1 MAGTREVAGEG
12 GSILT
17 FTPEDHVY
25 RLDGAPVPWAV
36 TQLLEAAGVS
46 PNYSKVNPHVL
57 RHARLRGIHVDA
69 CCDLDDADD
78 LDWSSVSPEA
88 VGYVQAWQAFKAD
101 FGYEPVLAQPLLY
114 HPAYGYA
121 GTSDSIGVLDGTAA
135 VVERKAT
142 AKMAASYALQTA
154 AYAAP
159 GIHIAPRGG
168 GRLEAAPWGTEP
180 VMRLGVH
187 LKPGGQYELVA
198 YDDPDDE
205 AAWLGVVALAR
216 WRKLRG

>member
-1 MAGTREVAGEG
+1 MADALEEPAAG

-17 FTPEDHVY
+17 FTPEPHRY
-25 RLDGAPVPWAV
+25 LLDGVPVEWSV

-46 PNYSKVNPHVL
+46 PDYRKVHPAVL
-57 RHARLRGIHVDA
+57 QHARLRGRHVDA

-78 LDWSSVSPEA
+78 LDWSSVHPDA
-88 VGYVQAWQAFKAD
+88 VGYVQAWQSFKAD

-121 GTSDSIGVLDGTAA
+121 GTADSIGTLDSSAA

-142 AKMAASYALQTA
+142 ARMAASYALQTA
-154 AYAAP
+154 AYACD

-168 GRLEAAPWGTEP
+168 GRLEPVPWGGP

-187 LKPGGQYELVA
+187 LKPGGRYELVE
-198 YDDPDDE
+198 YTDPDDE

>member
-1 MAGTREVAGEG
+1 MAGVAEPER

-17 FTPEDHVY
+17 FEPEGHVY
-25 RLDGAPVPWAV
+25 RVDGARVPSV
-36 TQLLEAAGVS
+36 TELLEAAGVS
-46 PNYSKVNPHVL
+46 PDYRKVHPAVL

-78 LDWSSVSPEA
+78 LDWSSVHPDA
-88 VGYVQAWQAFKAD
+88 VGYLQAWQCFKAD
-101 FGYEPVLAQPLLY
+101 YGFEPVLQQPLLY
-114 HPAYGYA
+114 HPTYGYA
-121 GTSDSIGVLDGTAA
+121 GTPDSIGTLDGSVV

-154 AYAAP
+154 GYGCD

-168 GRLEAAPWGTEP
+168 GRLEPVPWGGP

-187 LKPGGQYELVA
+187 LMPGGRYDLVPYE
-198 YDDPDDE
+198 DPDDE

-216 WRKLRG
+216 WRKLRR